1 MYERSYSAR
10 WGKVEDGMVEVAT
23 VVLASHEAGHCAVL
37 VFMEAANLA
46 VSIVPCCRATTWP
59 RPVHRTSA
67 REVRRPV
74 AAPALVAKGT
84 NMPREN
90 RPRVSVLQI

>member
-1 MYERSYSAR
+1 MEA
-10 WGKVEDGMVEVAT
+10 GTVEVAVT

-46 VSIVPCCRATTWP
+46 VSSVPCCRAITWP

-84 NMPREN
+84 NMPREK
-90 RPRVSVLQI
+90 RPRNSVLQI